1 MLKHLAGFTVLIVV
15 CNGALTPDLV
25 DLYVTPTDCLSSSS
39 LLLYDT
45 LDSAVLAVF
54 VWNSIKSMLFHK
66 IMQMLN
72 MLAI

>member
-1 MLKHLAGFTVLIVV
+1 MLKHLASFTVLIVV
-15 CNGALTPDLV
+15 CKATLTPDLV

-54 VWNSIKSMLFHK
+54 V
-66 IMQMLN
+66 
-72 MLAI
+72 